1 MFEDFCESFPVKFL
15 FRVAVAA
22 LLFGIFPFEAVTTSA
37 AQTPRQAIDAPLQVC
52 VDQIS
57 KKPLTGDIELML
69 VMDNSLSLKTN
80 DPDGLR
86 FSQVRTLLKSVHDRI
101 SKSRK
106 PRAVR
111 FSLITFANRAIA
123 EIPLA
128 EAVVL
133 NAENLKSVGDEVESA
148 APGNQKNTDYVA
160 ALQKALEEMKNA
172 PSQNCRVIVW
182 FTDGAYWPSGGA
194 KNSTEGGDLREA
206 VCESGGFSEALRSL
220 NINIFPLYIEPKIP
234 DEKEDPTASRDVMA
248 HLTGDQNVFEKNPYQ
263 PGAPCRTQQS
273 HVGEVLTA
281 SNVNQLGQFFAD
293 LPNIIEGGVPV
304 ACPTKEGQVESKP
317 LPAGRYVAQISIV
330 KYAATGKELSPG
342 DLVAR
347 QPDGSEQ
354 SLSDYYLGENGRY
367 EATDKALEL
376 KSGWIIKGS
385 GEEHCIRAFV
395 REGLAV
401 QIRKFGNT
409 TELIPFGSS
418 KKWLVGEDL
427 LSPSN
432 DSVLPIVRI
441 GADASCEPLKGF
453 TTDVGGLNDAFE
465 KLSSR
470 GGGVICVDPSDSQ
483 VFPKG
488 VSINVAREGEP
499 LIDCDAISI
508 RRGGAKEYVRGDR
521 TEQSTTCKIDFGGSG
536 TKFDGVIT
544 SFNDLLDANE
554 GTKCNVD
561 IEKSLINVTK
571 QNETV
576 LLSLTLVLREN
587 LATKCNI
594 SDKEVI
600 FNYQDPN
607 GKTQS
612 GRIETS
618 IILDLQPEPNRLKAL
633 IATFA
638 TVLVLLGLAL
648 AVLRRMTVRAAAL
661 TPASKLLAVRFAA
674 QASQSVDGR
683 VSLVIENRRLRDVH
697 LNMERVER
705 ARVEGSDSMLVVKD
719 QSDDIV
725 ICRELPPLRLMLR
738 EPWAW
743 LDDVRPYV
751 VHPMGRHAPANQ
763 NLTAPFRDAI
773 VALDDGPVK
782 DSNNERLI
790 SIWVIHNKG
799 ASGGDQVAIEENLK
813 ENGQALVEGLL
824 DHIKTGD
831 EGVREFSVKE
841 LSGGKPP
848 KIDDDPPKDLNEIPP
863 PPAWE

>member
-1 MFEDFCESFPVKFL
+1 MKFL
-15 FRVAVAA
+15 SRVAIAA
-22 LLFGIFPFEAVTTSA
+22 LLFGVFPLEAVKTSA
-37 AQTPRQAIDAPLQVC
+37 AQNPSKAIDAPLQVC
-52 VDQIS
+52 IDQIN

-80 DPDGLR
+80 DPDGKR

-133 NAENLKSVGDEVESA
+133 NAENLNLVGDEVESA
-148 APGNQKNTDYVA
+148 APGNQQNTDYVA

-206 VCESGGFSEALRSL
+206 VCESGGFSETLRKL
-220 NINIFPLYIEPKIP
+220 NINIFPLYIEPKTP

-248 HLTGDQNVFEKNPYQ
+248 HLTGDQNAFEKNPYQ
-263 PGAPCRTQQS
+263 PGAPCRTEQS

-330 KYAATGKELSPG
+330 KYAATGKELIPG

-354 SLSDYYLGENGRY
+354 SLSDYYFGENGRY

-376 KSGWIIKGS
+376 ESGWIIKGS

-427 LSPSN
+427 LSPRN

-441 GADASCEPLKGF
+441 GANASCESGQGF
-453 TTDVGGLNDAFE
+453 TTDVDGLNSAFE

-470 GGGVICVDPSDSQ
+470 GEGVICVDPPDSQ

-521 TEQSTTCKIDFGGSG
+521 TEQSTPCEIDFSGSG
-536 TKFDGVIT
+536 TKFAGVVT
-544 SFNDLLDANE
+544 SFGELFRGDEARE
-554 GTKCNVD
+554 CNID
-561 IEKSLINVTK
+561 IQKSVINADSKDEV
-571 QNETV
+571 V
-576 LLSLTLVLREN
+576 LLSLTLVLGGN

-594 SDKEVI
+594 SGKEVI

-612 GRIETS
+612 ERIKTS

-633 IATFA
+633 IATFV
-638 TVLVLLGLAL
+638 TVLVLLCLAL

-674 QASQSVDGR
+674 QASHSVDGR
-683 VSLVIENRRLRDVH
+683 VTVVVENRLLKDVQ

-705 ARVEGSDSMLVVKD
+705 ARVDGSDSKLVVKD
-719 QSDDIV
+719 QSDEII

-782 DSNNERLI
+782 DSKNERLI

-799 ASGGDQVAIEENLK
+799 ASGGDQIAIEENLK

-824 DHIKTGD
+824 DHIKMD
-831 EGVREFSVKE
+831 EEVTSESNVKE
-841 LSGGKPP
+841 LTGVKPP
-848 KIDDDPPKDLNEIPP
+848 KIGDGPSKDLEEIPLP
-863 PPAWE
+863 PTWE

>member
-1 MFEDFCESFPVKFL
+1 
-15 FRVAVAA
+15 
-22 LLFGIFPFEAVTTSA
+22 
-37 AQTPRQAIDAPLQVC
+37 
-52 VDQIS
+52 
-57 KKPLTGDIELML
+57 ML

-80 DPDGLR
+80 DPKGER

-111 FSLITFANRAIA
+111 FSLVTFANRAIA

-133 NAENLKSVGDEVESA
+133 NPENLNSVGDEVESA
-148 APGNQKNTDYVA
+148 APGNQQNTDYVA
-160 ALQKALEEMKNA
+160 ALEKALEEMKSA

-182 FTDGAYWPSGGA
+182 FTDGAYWPAGGA

-206 VCESGGFSEALRSL
+206 VCESGGFSETLRSL
-220 NINIFPLYIEPKIP
+220 NINIFPLYIESKNP
-234 DEKEDPTASRDVMA
+234 DDKEDPTASRDVMA
-248 HLTGDQNVFEKNPYQ
+248 HLTGDQNAFDKSPYQ
-263 PGAPCRTQQS
+263 PGAPCQTQQS

-281 SNVNQLGQFFAD
+281 SNVNQLGQFFVD
-293 LPNIIEGGVPV
+293 LPNIIEGGVAV

-317 LPAGRYVAQISIV
+317 LPAGRYVAEISIV

-354 SLSDYYLGENGRY
+354 ALDNYYSGENGRY
-367 EATDKALEL
+367 EATDKALKLE
-376 KSGWIIKGS
+376 SGWIIKGS

-401 QIRKFGNT
+401 QIRKSGNT

-418 KKWLVGEDL
+418 SKWLVGEDL
-427 LSPSN
+427 ISSVE
-432 DSVLPIVRI
+432 DSEVPKVRL
-441 GADASCEPLKGF
+441 GEEASCNPLKGF
-453 TTDVGGLNDAFE
+453 TTDVDGLDDAFE
-465 KLSSR
+465 KLSGR
-470 GGGVICVDPSDSQ
+470 GEGVICVDPPDSQ
-483 VFPKG
+483 VFPDG

-508 RRGGAKEYVRGDR
+508 RRIGAKEYVKGDR
-521 TEQSTTCKIDFGGSG
+521 TEQSTTCEIDFSGSG
-536 TKFDGVIT
+536 TRFEGVAT
-544 SFNDLLDANE
+544 SFDELLNANE
-554 GTKCNVD
+554 ANACNVD
-561 IEKSLINVTK
+561 NKKSAIIATK
-571 QNETV
+571 QNEIV
-576 LLSLTLVLREN
+576 SLFLTLVLREN

-607 GKTQS
+607 GNTQS

-618 IILDLQPEPNRLKAL
+618 IVLDLQPEPNRLKAL

-638 TVLVLLGLAL
+638 TVFVLLGLAL

-683 VSLVIENRRLRDVH
+683 VSLVVENRLLRDLQ

-705 ARVEGSDSMLVVKD
+705 ARVEGSDSKLIVRD
-719 QSDDIV
+719 QSDEIV

-773 VALDDGPVK
+773 VAVDDGPVK
-782 DSNNERLI
+782 DSENERLI

-799 ASGGDQVAIEENLK
+799 ASGGDQIAMEENLK
-813 ENGQALVEGLL
+813 ENGQALVQELL
-824 DHIKTGD
+824 DHIKAGD
-831 EGVREFSVKE
+831 DGVSGSSGKE
-841 LSGGKPP
+841 LSAS
-848 KIDDDPPKDLNEIPP
+848 DPPDMDVDSTGGVDGIPP